1 MGKAGTHVDERLS
14 MGGVIDEAATA
25 RVSLDEKGTVT
36 GWNAGA
42 ERLLGYG
49 ATEMVGRGGAVLLAD
64 GLSSGTEYAGTSA
77 EEFLRSLATLPRWNG
92 RVALP
97 GPEPEDDRLT
107 GWSFAQ
113 TPCCAMALYDAGLRL
128 RRANG
133 PDRLG
138 QVLAQPAVS
147 LDALCDRALGAMLSG
162 GRPTDDIPL
171 LVARTRALDAD
182 HVATLDVPADP
193 AMVAGARR
201 FAADRLGEWG
211 LDEAAYVTELV
222 VSELVTNAIRHAAP
236 PVQLRLIL
244 DRTLICEVSDASCTA
259 PHLRRARTYD
269 EGGRG
274 LMPVAQLT
282 RAWGTRHTALG
293 KTIWAE
299 QALPAP

>member
-64 GLSSGTEYAGTSA
+64 GLSTGTGT
-77 EEFLRSLATLPRWNG
+77 
-92 RVALP
+92 